1 MDKWYRK
8 DTNKVRNEKEGNPLY
23 ERGNTHL
30 LMSLIFANLN
40 TRPTPRK
47 KYCVIDVVRPDAP
60 PPPLPTQPLIYPL
73 QCGITLAWARSPDNR
88 ATADLAGAASPWNT
102 LRKEKK
108 MTGGRGSCQ
117 TREKK
122 IWKEKDF
129 RFQNYEKLETWAG
142 FRFHPSQSFFQ
153 SRLTLFTFSTKGSQ
167 SSRYNAEHLNL
178 ICKLHATLRHEMLAS
193 GGEPWARCS

>member
-1 MDKWYRK
+1 MNLNLQKMTVFDIYVKTCSMGNDVTLMDKWYRK

-73 QCGITLAWARSPDNR
+73 QCGITLA
-88 ATADLAGAASPWNT
+88 
-102 LRKEKK
+102 
-108 MTGGRGSCQ
+108 
-117 TREKK
+117 
-122 IWKEKDF
+122 
-129 RFQNYEKLETWAG
+129 
-142 FRFHPSQSFFQ
+142 
-153 SRLTLFTFSTKGSQ
+153 
-167 SSRYNAEHLNL
+167 
-178 ICKLHATLRHEMLAS
+178 
-193 GGEPWARCS
+193 